1 MKYGDRVHYI
11 IKGDKDYNHTPPKR
25 YPDTK
30 IPAIY
35 LAPVGDKSALIKI
48 EKNAKQVRVLL
59 RQLEAR

>member
-1 MKYGDRVHYI
+1 MKYGDRVTYTVA
-11 IKGDKDYNHTPPKR
+11 GRANYYNDPPTR
-25 YPDTK
+25 EPDMK

-48 EKNAKQVRVLL
+48 EKNAKQMRVLL